1 MVLKQISVEMGLRL
15 IFGFISELFL
25 IIQHQLQMLLAISM
39 HLVNNAA
46 RLLKLLSLLV
56 YIAYCFDVLIQ
67 SLNQSL
73 VFIVKK

>member
-1 MVLKQISVEMGLRL
+1 MGLRL

-46 RLLKLLSLLV
+46 RLLKLLF
-56 YIAYCFDVLIQ
+56 Y
-67 SLNQSL
+67 
-73 VFIVKK
+73 

>member
-1 MVLKQISVEMGLRL
+1 MGLRL